1 MKKRK
6 SKRLNVS
13 THLGEQAT
21 PERVWHAGPDGIR
34 VEQVSKADPRKRQK
48 IISQHPIDRHL
59 QRGEITKRHW
69 EAAER
74 LTSLHRRAGL
84 AARTGSDWTR
94 EIVDGGSAGM
104 EPGEASA
111 EYFGALRA
119 IGRDLA
125 SIAQWVVIEGSTPGE
140 WAQRNGHAV
149 RGGVVALRLCL
160 DGLGDFFGMP
170 RG

>member
-59 QRGEITKRHW
+59 QRGEITKRQW

-94 EIVDGGSAGM
+94 ER
-104 EPGEASA
+104 
-111 EYFGALRA
+111 L
-119 IGRDLA
+119 
-125 SIAQWVVIEGSTPGE
+125 
-140 WAQRNGHAV
+140 QRNTLWRYGRWAETWQV
-149 RGGVVALRLCL
+149 LRN
-160 DGLGDFFGMP
+160 GWS
-170 RG
+170 

>member
-59 QRGEITKRHW
+59 QRGEITKRQW

-104 EPGEASA
+104 EPGGASA
-111 EYFGALRA
+111 GYFMALRA
-119 IGRDLA
+119 VGRDLA